1 MMIKSIKKLQ
11 KKIDYFFFKKI
22 SSRECILNINIDINK
37 INYFL
42 ELKNIKDKKNF
53 LWSGDWDNKKINLTY
68 YRKYSVSYN
77 SIHQI
82 YHEKSNYK
90 QSEEYINKINLIND
104 GKNSGRGQTLKEL
117 DEYFM
122 SLDNLKLSLQ
132 KFGYK
137 SQTELDNINKVN
149 DEIGVVIGKNWEVI
163 KLQDKFGGT
172 HRFALCKIFDIKE
185 IIVSVKA
192 IHYSLFEK
200 KDFEKILRKN
210 DENEIKSY
218 LKNKILEN
226 VNKT

>member
-1 MMIKSIKKLQ
+1 MIKYIKNLRR
-11 KKIDYFFFKKI
+11 KINYFFFKKI
-22 SSRECILNINIDINK
+22 SSAQCIFNINIDIDK

-53 LWSGDWDNKKINLTY
+53 LWFGDWDNKKISLTN
-68 YRKYSVSYN
+68 YRKYSASYN
-77 SIHQI
+77 SVHQI
-82 YHEKSNYK
+82 YQDQISYK
-90 QSEEYINKINLIND
+90 ESEEYIKKLNLILD

-117 DEYFM
+117 DEYFI
-122 SLDNLKLSLQ
+122 SLDNLKLSLK

-137 SQTELDNINKVN
+137 SQIELDNSKIN
-149 DEIGVVIGKNWEVI
+149 DEIGVVIGKNWEII

-172 HRFALCKIFDIKE
+172 HRFALCKILDIKE

-200 KDFEKILRKN
+200 EDFEKILRKN

-218 LKNKILEN
+218 LKSKILEN